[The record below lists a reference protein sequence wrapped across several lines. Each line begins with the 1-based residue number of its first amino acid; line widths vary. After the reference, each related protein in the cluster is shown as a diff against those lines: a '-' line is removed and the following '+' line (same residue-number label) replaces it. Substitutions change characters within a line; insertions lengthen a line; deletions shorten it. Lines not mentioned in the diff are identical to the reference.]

1 MDFVFEDG
9 HITRPEVTLCSMCGT
24 DIKHQPQFRIYVKPS
39 NEILCGPCWDTW
51 RRTNAY
57 PYPRDAKRYCLR
69 RHGVTIFPSA
79 TEQECW
85 SYLLRAQDR
94 TVQWALANDGYVMEP
109 TP

>member
-57 PYPRDAKRYCLR
+57 PYPRDAKRYCLS

-85 SYLLRAQDR
+85 RLVAGPRQDCPMGAS
-94 TVQWALANDGYVMEP
+94 Q
-109 TP
+109 